1 MDALWIGL
9 LAWVVFPLWLAAGGA
24 DWLCHR
30 ATAIHRTSGVRE
42 SLLHLVMFA
51 QIALPVVAA
60 LFLRLNALLLAV
72 CGLAVLAHMATTLLD
87 TSYSQ
92 PRRHISP
99 IEQQIHSYLE
109 MLPLF
114 ALGIVVVL
122 HWDAWRTPEWRFVAR
137 DTALPGTGVVLG
149 ALLVTLALILE
160 ELWRCRKSGSGP
172 DSVAAADTRHQ
183 N

>member
-1 MDALWIGL
+1 MLDALWIGL

-30 ATAIHRTSGVRE
+30 ATAIDRTSGVRE

-51 QIALPVVAA
+51 QIAVPLVAA
-60 LFLRLNALLLAV
+60 LFLELNALLLAV
-72 CGLAVLAHMATTLLD
+72 CGAAVFAHMVTTLLD
-87 TSYSQ
+87 TTYSQ
-92 PRRHISP
+92 PRRHLSP
-99 IEQQIHSYLE
+99 IEQQVHSYLE

-122 HWDAWRTPEWRFVAR
+122 HWDAWREPEWRFVAR
-137 DTALPGTGVVLG
+137 ETALPGTGVVLG

-160 ELWRCRKSGSGP
+160 ELWRCARVARKPASS
-172 DSVAAADTRHQ
+172 
-183 N
+183 